1 MIEELRCTAV
11 PTEIF
16 IDVDYSINRDYSKL
30 INKLDRFQK
39 CLKRLTPFLALSSN

>member
-1 MIEELRCTAV
+1 MIEELIYTAV

-16 IDVDYSINRDYSKL
+16 IDVDYSIYRDYSKL

-39 CLKRLTPFLALSSN
+39 CLKGLTPFFAVSLN